1 MLLIIKYMRSE
12 RCKKI
17 VAGELD
23 KLGISY
29 KTIELGEV
37 ELTGEVSDEKLTLL
51 DEALKQFKLALMR
64 NNKSLI
70 TRKIKEAVKQM
81 VYSTDDFNRQNFS
94 EYISKKVNYDYN
106 YISKIFSEQ
115 EGKTI
120 EKHFIEQRI
129 ERVKEMLFQE
139 DASLNEIAYKML
151 YSSVAHL
158 SNQFKK
164 VTGYTP
170 YHYKQLLT
178 SRENRVQ
185 KANM

>member
-1 MLLIIKYMRSE
+1 MRSE

-17 VAGELD
+17 VADELN
-23 KLGISY
+23 KSGISY
-29 KTIELGEV
+29 KSVELGEV
-37 ELTGEVSDEKLTLL
+37 ELTEEVSDEKLELL
-51 DEALKQFKLALMR
+51 DIALKQYKLALMS
-64 NNKSLI
+64 NNKNLI

-81 VYSTDDFNRQNFS
+81 VYSTDEFNRQNFS

-106 YISKIFSEQ
+106 YLSKIFSEL

-139 DASLNEIAYKML
+139 DASLNEIAFRML

-170 YHYKQLLT
+170 YHYKQLL
-178 SRENRVQ
+178 SARDNRVQ